1 MKSKVSSNRT
11 VQEIEQLLSQIEL
24 IKGKQARLEEVNK
37 QLGDIER
44 NISKSGRNNNSMRD
58 TQDTAVNAKNW
69 NDNIHKNNRESSE
82 NRKYD
87 FHKTNLLQRSEAIER
102 EMKKLKENIRKGT

>member
-24 IKGKQARLEEVNK
+24 IKGKQARLKEVNK

-44 NISKSGRNNNSMRD
+44 NISKTSRNNSVRD
-58 TQDTAVNAKNW
+58 AQDTAVNAKNGD
-69 NDNIHKNNRESSE
+69 DNINKNNRKSSE
-82 NRKYD
+82 SRKYD
-87 FHKTNLLQRSEAIER
+87 FQKNNLLQRSEAIER
-102 EMKKLKENIRKGT
+102 EMKKLKENIGKGT